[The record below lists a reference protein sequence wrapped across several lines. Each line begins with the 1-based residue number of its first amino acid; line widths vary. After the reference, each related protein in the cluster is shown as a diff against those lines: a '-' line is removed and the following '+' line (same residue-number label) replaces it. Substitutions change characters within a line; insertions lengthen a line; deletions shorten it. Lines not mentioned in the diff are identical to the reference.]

1 MLYRSFY
8 IKKIN
13 IMIIREEFFMNLLK
27 NIWVRGIIII
37 CILIGGFFFLQ
48 SYNQVEK
55 PTLVNTQGRAFEK
68 ATVVEVLKDNIQEDG
83 SRVGDQVVLLQM
95 ETGPQKGQILE
106 ANSPNGLLF
115 GTACKPGLEV
125 ITISSVSS
133 ISENSSEEEM
143 KQAIKDFESYFVEQI
158 LKNVQESLKDDEDS
172 SNAQLTEYFMEQVGE
187 TIADKIVDQVGNRL
201 TQTLYEQMC
210 RNYNIPQTEEA
221 AADTTDAAS
230 AVATGAVKEKE

>member
-68 ATVVEVLKDNIQEDG
+68 Q
-83 SRVGDQVVLLQM
+83 R
-95 ETGPQKGQILE
+95 
-106 ANSPNGLLF
+106 
-115 GTACKPGLEV
+115 
-125 ITISSVSS
+125 
-133 ISENSSEEEM
+133 
-143 KQAIKDFESYFVEQI
+143 
-158 LKNVQESLKDDEDS
+158 
-172 SNAQLTEYFMEQVGE
+172 
-187 TIADKIVDQVGNRL
+187 
-201 TQTLYEQMC
+201 
-210 RNYNIPQTEEA
+210 
-221 AADTTDAAS
+221 
-230 AVATGAVKEKE
+230 